1 MIYDMINSRNI
12 FFELFAICT
21 GLARSLPKSLKIKI
35 LVITDIIQ
43 NNISLIVTYGKSD

>member
-1 MIYDMINSRNI
+1 MIYDMINSR
-12 FFELFAICT
+12 
-21 GLARSLPKSLKIKI
+21 KI